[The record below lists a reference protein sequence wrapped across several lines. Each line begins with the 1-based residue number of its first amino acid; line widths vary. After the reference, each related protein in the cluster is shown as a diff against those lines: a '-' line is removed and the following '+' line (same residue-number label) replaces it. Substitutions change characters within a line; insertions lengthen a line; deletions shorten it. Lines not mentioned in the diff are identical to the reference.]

1 LKGLLLINE
10 VNSMSTALI
19 VDDCVT
25 DMQVLS
31 RCLQQG
37 GLNVLTA
44 NSGEE
49 ALAKLSTQKPD
60 VIVLDIVLPDAS
72 GFDVCREIKGTV
84 ETRNI
89 PVIICS
95 TKGGEM
101 DKFWGMKQ
109 GADAYLAKPVD
120 QEEFVRTVK
129 GLIKS

>member
-1 LKGLLLINE
+1 MNP
-10 VNSMSTALI
+10 MSTALI
-19 VDDCVT
+19 VDDCLT

-49 ALAKLSTQKPD
+49 ALAKLSSQKPD

-89 PVIICS
+89 PVIMCS

>member
-1 LKGLLLINE
+1 
-10 VNSMSTALI
+10 MSTALI
-19 VDDCVT
+19 VEDSVT
-25 DMQVLS
+25 DMHVLS

-49 ALAKLSTQKPD
+49 ALTKLNNHKPD
-60 VIVLDIVLPDAS
+60 IIILDVVLPGSS
-72 GFDVCREIKGTV
+72 GFEICREIKSAAATS
-84 ETRNI
+84 NI
-89 PVIICS
+89 PIVICS

-129 GLIKS
+129 QLIRN